1 MVAVAAY
8 ARLIVAGKEKDPLPH
23 DKAAILALLL
33 LSDVEFFLQ
42 DSIVTRMMS
51 ENKVVL
57 FIGFV
62 LINLFIVV
70 ALFQVLQVGGEDAF
84 YQQLPYIF

>member
-8 ARLIVAGKEKDPLPH
+8 ATLIVAGKEKDPLPH
-23 DKAAILALLL
+23 DKAAIPALLLL

-42 DSIVTRMMS
+42 ERIVTRKMC

-62 LINLFIVV
+62 LFH
-70 ALFQVLQVGGEDAF
+70 
-84 YQQLPYIF
+84 